1 MIGTG
6 NHKRGSKLQKTT
18 YLKDVS
24 ACYSLRD
31 SMGRGLEMVQPAS
44 LIFISPSISFT
55 AMRKGKGLLE
65 RILAVRSRYIRLV
78 ISPVDG
84 ELVDLSRL

>member
-6 NHKRGSKLQKTT
+6 NHEQDSKRQKTT

-24 ACYSLRD
+24 AWYSLRG
-31 SMGRGLEMVQPAS
+31 STGRGLEMVQPAS
-44 LIFISPSISFT
+44 LIFISPSTSFT
-55 AMRKGKGLLE
+55 AMHKGKGLLE
-65 RILAVRSRYIRLV
+65 RILAVSSRYIRLV
-78 ISPVDG
+78 ISPADG